1 MPERTEAQ
9 EAGELVPILAPPS
22 MTRWNSC
29 SKHQSYLW
37 MKGKTLGWST
47 GEPSRVPEDDPLT
60 VNSSAPLEEHYVF
73 ATFFPWNPI
82 VHLETVPW
90 PVEVGKSYEVWET
103 LLVLP

>member
-1 MPERTEAQ
+1 MLERTEAQ
-9 EAGELVPILAPPS
+9 EAGELAPPILAPPS

-60 VNSSAPLEEHYVF
+60 VNSSAPARGTLCVRY
-73 ATFFPWNPI
+73 FFP
-82 VHLETVPW
+82 LESHCP
-90 PVEVGKSYEVWET
+90 S
-103 LLVLP
+103 